1 MKKTRKFGDG
11 GETEDLVAPESR
23 ETILRRVT
31 SRLPK
36 TLDEPYTPEP
46 EEPSRAFAKPDRFSK
61 PDSFKTAF
69 AEARAAGDKNF
80 EWNGTKYSTA
90 LAGKSTPSATEKA
103 FSTEGRG
110 KNVVAKPKYQSLQDR
125 NSAYEAKLATS
136 GKGMY
141 GTSKSVKE
149 PRSKEPRSV
158 MQISSSDMK
167 GPYKGMGTDY
177 KPKMRGGESFARG
190 GGIEQRGKTRGR
202 MC

>member
-1 MKKTRKFGDG
+1 MKKRKFADG
-11 GETEDLVAPESR
+11 GETEELATPESTNAR
-23 ETILRRVT
+23 LLRILPEKEGDPYIPESDET
-31 SRLPK
+31 SR
-36 TLDEPYTPEP
+36 T
-46 EEPSRAFAKPDRFSK
+46 FAKPDRFSK
-61 PDSFKTAF
+61 PDGFKAAF

-149 PRSKEPRSV
+149 PRSV
-158 MQISSSDMK
+158 MQISNSDMK
-167 GPYKGMGTDY
+167 GPFKGMGTDY
-177 KPKMRGGESFARG
+177 KPKMRGGESFASG
-190 GGIEQRGKTRGR
+190 GAVSSRADGIAQRGKTRGR